1 MIGKGKAIAHTQASV
16 AYGWNQ
22 EKGAEVV
29 FKQELVGD
37 SPNEIT
43 QEFKMVQDQN
53 YHCQK
58 NTLSFVI
65 SPTIE
70 DGKQTSFDIQFAKS
84 VSIFCAKSRMIFLT
98 TAPLFGRL
106 SQLKIVNGAFPF
118 K

>member
-70 DGKQTSFDIQFAKS
+70 DGKRLQQKDFEMDIQFNTFWS
-84 VSIFCAKSRMIFLT
+84 TMLQR
-98 TAPLFGRL
+98 
-106 SQLKIVNGAFPF
+106 QW
-118 K
+118 

>member
-37 SPNEIT
+37 SPAEIT

-58 NTLSFVI
+58 NTN
-65 SPTIE
+65 IE
-70 DGKQTSFDIQFAKS
+70 IQHQHLGLWLEFH
-84 VSIFCAKSRMIFLT
+84 FLE
-98 TAPLFGRL
+98 P
-106 SQLKIVNGAFPF
+106 SK
-118 K
+118 